1 MRYLE
6 RCKAV
11 IPIEEYRAVGYGW
24 QCRHNVKTKLFG
36 VGLCESHAMM
46 IAVGG
51 EVTVDAKTKQ
61 C

>member
-1 MRYLE
+1 MRYRE
-6 RCKAV
+6 RCKAIV
-11 IPIEEYRAVGYGW
+11 PMQERKNFAYGW
-24 QCRHNVKTKLFG
+24 QCQHNVKTKLFG